1 MRKIICAMQVS
12 LDGFIEGANG
22 ELDWIENWEDSYG
35 LMEQVDTCVLGAGMY
50 PGYEQY
56 WSAVLAAPDAP
67 LPLSGKTATQGEI
80 DYAKWAHRTPHIVLS
95 KSMHE
100 AAWKH
105 TRIVREIGDIAQ
117 LKQQHAG
124 KDIYAIGGAAFV
136 SGLIERGLVD
146 ELRLGVHPVLLGS
159 GKPLFKQSATRRKLS
174 PVQTRPMPWGTVELT
189 YRLVGES

>member
-67 LPLSGKTATQGEI
+67 LPFSGKAATQGEI
-80 DYAKWAHRTPHIVLS
+80 DYARWANRTPHVVLS
-95 KSMHE
+95 KSLNE
-100 AAWKH
+100 SAWNH
-105 TRIVREIGDIAQ
+105 TRIVREIDAIAF
-117 LKQQHAG
+117 LRQQPG
-124 KDIYAIGGAAFV
+124 KDIYAIGGATFV
-136 SGLIERGLVD
+136 SSLIERGLVD
-146 ELRLGVHPVLLGS
+146 ELRLGIHPVLLGR
-159 GKPLFKQSATRRKLS
+159 GKPLFRESATRHKLALA
-174 PVQTRPMPWGTVELT
+174 QTRPLPWGTVELT
-189 YRLVGES
+189 YKLMDAA